1 MNSELMIIRTKEAAR
16 KLCGE
21 KLDVTSEALFTVALL
36 FLQLYRERFG
46 KGYHLLTLSRK
57 VEDLRYISA
66 HLDQE
71 IQGLNVF
78 IANVLD
84 QLNIQEQP
92 ELFDMVI
99 HNLEYLCAE
108 GSAED
113 VFDAIVDSYQ
123 FELFGRDSVPITPA
137 HICYLLSTLSRVRA
151 DEKVVDPYCR
161 SGEVLTC
168 LNRSIK
174 ESNLLDGV
182 TFSFYSYVIAS
193 FRANLSFENLSL
205 NYAKNWNL
213 SPELSLNL
221 YDVVL
226 TNPKFGVISS
236 TEKTN
241 QFQFNNYDTWFLN
254 ESLRLLSNKGRAT
267 IVMSEG
273 FLFRNSDFD
282 ERKKLVQEKW
292 LKAVIQLPIDS
303 FLPHVKKVHTAI
315 VVIDKSKPNDKVCF
329 ANLSKYSREE
339 LVEATKNVL
348 ELIEGKEASSNINF
362 VGVEDIAKENYA
374 LKPSTYVIEKNI
386 NILRK
391 PDVILKELNLKRQ
404 QLKLL
409 QKDISKTIAEM
420 REKV

>member
-1 MNSELMIIRTKEAAR
+1 MNSELIIIRTKEAAR

-46 KGYHLLTLSRK
+46 RGYHLLTLSRK

-99 HNLEYLCAE
+99 HNLKYLCAE

-137 HICYLLSTLSRVRA
+137 HICCLLSSLSRVRA

-161 SGEVLTC
+161 SGEVLTY
-168 LNRSIK
+168 LNRNIK
-174 ESNLLDGV
+174 ESNLIDGV

-226 TNPKFGVISS
+226 TNPKFGVISPI
-236 TEKTN
+236 EKTN
-241 QFQFNNYDTWFLN
+241 QSQINNFDTWFLDK
-254 ESLRLLSNKGRAT
+254 SLRLLSTKGRAT

-303 FLPHVKKVHTAI
+303 FLPHAKVHTAI
-315 VVIDKSKPNDKVCF
+315 IVIDKSKPNDKVCF
-329 ANLSKYSREE
+329 ANLSNYSREE
-339 LVEATKNVL
+339 LVEATKNIL
-348 ELIEGKEASSNINF
+348 ELIEGKEVNININF
-362 VGVEDIAKENYA
+362 VSVEDIVKENYA
-374 LKPSTYVIEKNI
+374 LKPSMYVIEKHI

-391 PDVILKELNLKRQ
+391 PDVILKDLNLKRQ

-409 QKDISKTIAEM
+409 QKGISKTIADM
-420 REKV
+420 KGKVE